1 MFMAEL
7 AEHIRAVRGMLDS
20 TLHKRIDEMTSAK
33 DSRLISFVQL
43 GKRRLALLQLQSC
56 AMPKKKKKGTFDVPK
71 IVKAKARDVIGAPKS
86 TKAIPDAKSKQE
98 HKAAKHK
105 PSLGKLLSED

>member
-1 MFMAEL
+1 
-7 AEHIRAVRGMLDS
+7 
-20 TLHKRIDEMTSAK
+20 
-33 DSRLISFVQL
+33 
-43 GKRRLALLQLQSC
+43 
-56 AMPKKKKKGTFDVPK
+56 MPKKKKKGTFDVPK